1 MDRPVDRHLA
11 LSESRRRAGRLGAI
25 LLVVIPVA
33 FLGYFFVYPVVT
45 IIVTGL
51 APDGRLDLAPFET
64 IFSRPSL
71 LGVAWFTLWQAVAS
85 TLLTLLVGIPG
96 AYVLARYDF
105 PGRRLVRAGVTVPFV
120 LPTVVVGSAFLALL
134 GPDGPLGVDLR
145 RTVWAILIAHVFF
158 NYAVVVR
165 TVGTYWERL
174 DPSLEQAA
182 RVLGASRWR
191 TFREVTLPLLRPAI
205 ASAASIVFLFTFT
218 SFGVILIL
226 GGLRNATIEV
236 EIWRQATALVNFPVA
251 AALAVLQLAGV
262 SAILVAYSRYQQR
275 RTHQFRLQAAA
286 AAAQRPVGTRA
297 WLLVAANLGFMAVL
311 LGTPLLVLVQRSL
324 RTSNGIGLDFY
335 RGLTQHA
342 TGGLF
347 VPPSTAIFN
356 SLRFALVAT
365 VLAVVIGLLAS
376 AVVAYRRGFA
386 ARSFDALL
394 MLPLGTS
401 AVTLGFG
408 ILIALDAPI
417 DLRSS
422 VWIIPIAHSLVA
434 IPFVVRTAV
443 PVMRSIQQ
451 RLREAAA
458 VLGASPGRV
467 WREVDLPLIA
477 RAGLVGAGFA
487 FAVSLGEFGATSFLA
502 LPTNPTLPTAIYRL
516 LSQPGTATFGRAMA
530 LSTLLMIGTGLAVLL
545 IERVRVGEVGEF

>member
-1 MDRPVDRHLA
+1 MDRAVDRRRP
-11 LSESRRRAGRLGAI
+11 LSRTRGSGRLGSV
-25 LLVVIPVA
+25 LLVAVPVM

-51 APDGRLDLAPFET
+51 APDGRLDLAPFGAV
-64 IFSRPSL
+64 FGRPSL
-71 LGVAWFTLWQAVAS
+71 LGVAWFTLWQAIAS
-85 TLLTLLVGIPG
+85 TLLTLLVGLPG

-105 PGRRLVRAGVTVPFV
+105 PGRRLVRAGVTIPFV

-134 GPDGPLGVDLR
+134 GPGGPLGVDLR

-165 TVGTYWERL
+165 TVGSYWERL

-182 RVLGASRWR
+182 RVLGANRWQ
-191 TFREVTLPLLRPAI
+191 TLREVTLPLLRPAI

-226 GGLRNATIEV
+226 GGLHHATIEV
-236 EIWRQATALVNFPVA
+236 EIWRQATALLDFPVA
-251 AALAVLQLAGV
+251 AALAVLQLVGV

-275 RTHQFRLQAAA
+275 RSHQFRLRSAATA
-286 AAAQRPVGTRA
+286 RRPTGWGARLV
-297 WLLVAANLGFMAVL
+297 VAANLGFMAVL
-311 LGTPLLVLVQRSL
+311 LGTPLLVLVYRSV
-324 RTSNGIGLDFY
+324 RTPSGLGLAFY
-335 RGLTQHA
+335 RGLTER
-342 TGGLF
+342 TGSGLF
-347 VPPSTAIFN
+347 VPPATAIGN
-356 SLRFALVAT
+356 SLRFALLAT
-365 VLAVVIGLLAS
+365 VLAVVVGLLAS
-376 AVVAYRRGFA
+376 AVVAYRRGVA
-386 ARSFDALL
+386 ARTFDALL

-408 ILIALDAPI
+408 MLLALDVPV
-417 DLRSS
+417 DLRTSL
-422 VWIIPIAHSLVA
+422 WLIPVAHSLVA

-451 RLREAAA
+451 RLRDAAA

-467 WREVDLPLIA
+467 WREVDLPLVA

-487 FAVSLGEFGATSFLA
+487 CAVSLGEFGATSFLA
-502 LPTNPTLPTAIYRL
+502 LPTNPTLPTAIFRL
-516 LSQPGTATFGRAMA
+516 LGQPGAATFGRAMA
-530 LSTLLMIGTGLAVLL
+530 LSTLLMLLTGLAVLL
-545 IERVRVGEVGEF
+545 IERVRVGELGEF